1 MTTERELHRIFG
13 LSPESDLLGG
23 AVRGRTR
30 PRGFIEWKPEPAS
43 LKLLGQ
49 VRQVLEEYAA
59 YLPMTLRQIYY
70 RLIGAHGYP
79 KDDKAYER
87 LGEILNK
94 ARRARMIPMNVMRDG
109 GGTRDDPDFWADAE
123 HYLRSVRLQAETLR
137 LDRSEGQNVRLV
149 VMCEAAGMVEQLAS
163 VARDFGVPVI
173 SSGGFESL
181 TEKYAFAEELATDG
195 RETEVLHI
203 GDHDPSGA
211 HMFIALLEDIE
222 AFCDE
227 MGGDVTFTRL
237 AVTPEQIIAL
247 GLETAPKKR
256 GDGRAFNGETCQ
268 CEAIAPDVLSQI
280 VRDAIEERIDQDTF
294 DDVCASEVKVREEL
308 MAKLS

>member
-1 MTTERELHRIFG
+1 M
-13 LSPESDLLGG
+13 SVDLLGG

-30 PRGFIEWKPEPAS
+30 PRGFIEWKPGEAT

-49 VRQVLEEYAA
+49 VRQVLEEYDA

-87 LGEILNK
+87 LGELLNK
-94 ARRARMIPMNVMRDG
+94 ARRARMIPMDVMRDG
-109 GGTRDDPDFWADAE
+109 GGTRDDPESWEDAE
-123 HYLRSVRLQAETLR
+123 HYLRAVRRQAETLR
-137 LDRSEGQNVRLV
+137 LDRSTGQDVRLV

-163 VARDFGVPVI
+163 VARDYGVPVI
-173 SSGGFESL
+173 SSGGFESV
-181 TEKYAFAEELATDG
+181 TEKYAFAKELAADG

-247 GLETAPKKR
+247 GLETSPKKR

-280 VRDAIEERIDQDTF
+280 VKDAIEDRIDQEAF
-294 DDVCASEVKVREEL
+294 DDVCASEVKVRKEL
-308 MAKLS
+308 CAKLA